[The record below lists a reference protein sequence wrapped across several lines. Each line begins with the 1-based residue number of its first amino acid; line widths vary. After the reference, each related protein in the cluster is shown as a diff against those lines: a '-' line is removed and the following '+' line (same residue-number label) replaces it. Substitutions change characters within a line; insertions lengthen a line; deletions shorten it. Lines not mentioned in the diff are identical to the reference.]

1 MRFMLIFA
9 GVIVAS
15 AILFTAYVRL
25 APSAPAVWHVDP
37 RGVSDLPDQGRYM
50 LRDGEGDGP
59 APRYS
64 GTPTEIMTRFDA
76 IAMSQSRITRL
87 AGSVEAGHVTY
98 VARSAGFGFPDYI
111 SVVAYADGD
120 QTALAIYARLRF
132 GKSDLGVNQKR
143 ITAWL
148 AQMTPVS

>member
-1 MRFMLIFA
+1 MGFLQIFA
-9 GVIVAS
+9 GVIVAI

-25 APSAPAVWHVDP
+25 APSDPAVWHVDP
-37 RGVSDLPDQGRYM
+37 RAVTDLPDQGRYM
-50 LRDGEGDGP
+50 LRDGDGDGP
-59 APRYS
+59 APRYA
-64 GTPTEIMTRFDA
+64 GAPAEVLARFDL
-76 IAMSQSRITRL
+76 IATEEPRVTRL

-132 GKSDLGVNQKR
+132 GKSDLGMNQKR
-143 ITAWL
+143 ISGWL
-148 AQMTPVS
+148 AQMAPVS